1 MSNIFENITFTSDK
15 PATYLVHKSDTVTYL
30 AIGLLKNQLLKE
42 HQTAFP
48 ALLTVLKGHIEFR
61 INGEKFRLSE
71 LDTYSIP
78 VNQLH
83 EVAGLDEQN
92 IFTLIIERS

>member
-48 ALLTVLKGHIEFR
+48 ALQIIMRPSNSGIK
-61 INGEKFRLSE
+61 NP
-71 LDTYSIP
+71 YSNMRFTSLNIP
-78 VNQLH
+78 GIL
-83 EVAGLDEQN
+83 N
-92 IFTLIIERS
+92 IDIVIQTPIIPM